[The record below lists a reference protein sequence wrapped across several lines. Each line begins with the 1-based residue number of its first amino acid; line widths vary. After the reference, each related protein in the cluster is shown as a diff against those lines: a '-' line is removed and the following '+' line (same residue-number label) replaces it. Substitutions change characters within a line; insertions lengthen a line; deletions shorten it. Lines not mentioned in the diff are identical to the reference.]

1 MFPSHRR
8 SRWSSRRHF
17 EPVRLSHTHSSS
29 EAHCAGAASLPLLR
43 LASQP
48 LTPLQASLRFLPL
61 SRAHVNAHA
70 SLPSNADTSLA
81 RARANA
87 SASNRPRPET
97 PTQLPAPT
105 SRQPAGPPAGP
116 PPPLSAGLPSMLRPG
131 PFAPARRPQILL
143 RARPP
148 ASPPHAV
155 ALTHTSSL
163 IPPLVGQ
170 LRRRPSPT
178 SPGRVVTPDP
188 PHPPQSTTHTQ
199 IPSGGE
205 KCPVSSQP
213 PSTPVGSSQSHN
225 LRTGGLGQ
233 ESRCSPQNE
242 VSRGQAAGPR

>member
-148 ASPPHAV
+148 PSPPHAV

-188 PHPPQSTTHTQ
+188 PTPHKAQHTHRYPAVGRSAPFPLNHPLPLSARHSHTT
-199 IPSGGE
+199 
-205 KCPVSSQP
+205 
-213 PSTPVGSSQSHN
+213 
-225 LRTGGLGQ
+225 
-233 ESRCSPQNE
+233 
-242 VSRGQAAGPR
+242 